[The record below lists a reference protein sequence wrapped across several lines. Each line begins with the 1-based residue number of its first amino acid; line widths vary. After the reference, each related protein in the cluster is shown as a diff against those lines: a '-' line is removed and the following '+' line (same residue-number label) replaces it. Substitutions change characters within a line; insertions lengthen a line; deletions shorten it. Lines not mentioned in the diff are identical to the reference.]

1 MKKLIIQQIKNI
13 YKYRWLLQQLVNRDL
28 KVKYKRSVLGYLW
41 SLLNPL
47 MMMVVISS
55 VFSHIFR
62 FSIENFPIYLLCG
75 SVLFTF
81 FAESTSMAMSSIIQ
95 GAGLIKKVYVPKY
108 IIPLSKIISSFV
120 NLMYSL
126 IAVVIMLIFYKIQ
139 IHWTILL
146 FPIPLIYVFMMSL
159 GMGLMLSVAAT
170 YFRDVIYL
178 YGILIQAWT
187 YFTPLFY
194 PIDAVSESIQFFIRL
209 NPMYHVVTYFRDIVM
224 YGKLPTMQTNLI
236 CLAYSIAFLL
246 IGVLVFRKHQKKF
259 LLYI

>member
-1 MKKLIIQQIKNI
+1 MKNLIKRQIKNI
-13 YKYRWLLQQLVNRDL
+13 YKYRWLLQQLVSRDL
-28 KVKYKRSVLGYLW
+28 TVKYKRSVLGYLW

-47 MMMVVISS
+47 MMMIVLSA

-75 SVLFTF
+75 QVLFTF
-81 FAESTSMAMSSIIQ
+81 FSESTSMAMLSIIQ

-108 IIPLSKIISSFV
+108 ILPLSKILSSFV

-126 IAVVIMLIFYKIQ
+126 IAVIIILIYYKIQ
-139 IHWTILL
+139 IHWSILL
-146 FPIPLIYVFMMSL
+146 FPIPLIYLFMMSL

-194 PIDAVSESIQFFIRL
+194 PIDMVSETIQFYIRL
-209 NPMYHVVTYFRDIVM
+209 NPMYQIITYFRDIVM
-224 YGKLPTMQTNLI
+224 YGTIPTLQTNLI
-236 CLAYSIAFLL
+236 CIAYSVTFLL
-246 IGVLVFRKHQKKF
+246 IGVLVFRKHQTKF